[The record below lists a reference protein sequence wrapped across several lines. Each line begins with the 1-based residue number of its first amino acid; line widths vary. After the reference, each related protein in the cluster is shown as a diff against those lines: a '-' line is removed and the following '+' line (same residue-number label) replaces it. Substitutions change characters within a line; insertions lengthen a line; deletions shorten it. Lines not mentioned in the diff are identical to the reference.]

1 MNRYFRRMQRFG
13 KSFSGRRS
21 QSEMTDK
28 SGELVADD
36 RQQDDYSVRAKNS
49 GKGKSPRTSG
59 TSSAHLAF
67 LRARACLLPKGST
80 GERS

>member
-13 KSFSGRRS
+13 KSFSARRS

-36 RQQDDYSVRAKNS
+36 RQQDQYSVRAKNS
-49 GKGKSPRTSG
+49 GKGKVT
-59 TSSAHLAF
+59 AD
-67 LRARACLLPKGST
+67 KWNQ
-80 GERS
+80 

>member
-13 KSFSGRRS
+13 KSFSARRG

-28 SGELVADD
+28 SGELIADD

-49 GKGKSPRTSG
+49 GKGKVT
-59 TSSAHLAF
+59 AD
-67 LRARACLLPKGST
+67 KWNQ
-80 GERS
+80 